1 MAFDISK
8 HRNVLLMILKDI
20 YSDTTISPSLGF
32 KGGTAL
38 HLFYN
43 LPRFSID
50 LDFDLLDEEK
60 KEYVFKKILE
70 IAEQYGKIKDKT
82 KKNSPSSYYFL
93 MKKEHQISK
102 LKSTPDYLVQN
113 MKTRYILESL

>member
-20 YSDTTISPSLGF
+20 YSDATISPLLGF
-32 KGGTAL
+32 KDGTAL
-38 HLFYN
+38 HLFYY

-60 KEYVFKKILE
+60 KNMF
-70 IAEQYGKIKDKT
+70 
-82 KKNSPSSYYFL
+82 SR
-93 MKKEHQISK
+93 
-102 LKSTPDYLVQN
+102 KS
-113 MKTRYILESL
+113 

>member
-20 YSDTTISPSLGF
+20 YSDATTSPSLGF
-32 KGGTAL
+32 KGETAL

-43 LPRFSID
+43 LTRFSID

-60 KEYVFKKILE
+60 KNMF
-70 IAEQYGKIKDKT
+70 
-82 KKNSPSSYYFL
+82 SR
-93 MKKEHQISK
+93 
-102 LKSTPDYLVQN
+102 KS
-113 MKTRYILESL
+113 

>member
-20 YSDTTISPSLGF
+20 YSDATISPSLGF
-32 KGGTAL
+32 KGETAL

-60 KEYVFKKILE
+60 KNMF
-70 IAEQYGKIKDKT
+70 
-82 KKNSPSSYYFL
+82 SR
-93 MKKEHQISK
+93 
-102 LKSTPDYLVQN
+102 KS
-113 MKTRYILESL
+113 

>member
-1 MAFDISK
+1 MVFDISK

-20 YSDTTISPSLGF
+20 YSDATISPSLGF

-38 HLFYN
+38 QLFYN

-70 IAEQYGKIKDKT
+70 IAEQYGKIKDKAI
-82 KKNSPSSYYFL
+82 KKFTLFIL
-93 MKKEHQISK
+93 MKKEHQILK
-102 LKSTPDYLVQN
+102 LKSTPDNLVQN
-113 MKTRYILESL
+113 MKARYISEFP